1 MHNGERYSCEIRRK
15 LGLNI
20 HPFLCYYF
28 QVLKSDV
35 RFYLGFKEFM
45 KSCFLNFGANPVFVL
60 LLRNVVV
67 ELQIQNKGKVPLMGI

>member
-1 MHNGERYSCEIRRK
+1 MCISERYSCEIRGK
-15 LGLNI
+15 LGLNFN
-20 HPFLCYYF
+20 PLLSYSF

-67 ELQIQNKGKVPLMGI
+67 ELQIQNEGKVYL